1 MKSEAA
7 APVVFVVD
15 DDDLAR
21 AVIQDPP
28 GRLINANSDGR

>member
-15 DDDLAR
+15 DDDLVRAATAR
-21 AVIQDPP
+21 TRQVVF
-28 GRLINANSDGR
+28 SWT